1 MIRTFGLAA
10 LALLAASCAEEVNT
24 SYVEKERLALRE
36 WMELNRP
43 ELLENYQEEGGYWVD
58 VLEPGSDEAA
68 PIRDTA
74 CWVRFTFTGRNL
86 GGDIVLTRNETDAR
100 LVGSYTPFTR
110 YVPYYKYYAG
120 DTNTA
125 LLEGTYLSMHNRL
138 KLGAAYAMRERGY
151 YAVGGEALF
160 LLLPVIYYCA
170 AATIRDI
177 IEDWRERR

>member
-1 MIRTFGLAA
+1 M
-10 LALLAASCAEEVNT
+10 NT

-58 VLEPGSDEAA
+58 VLEPGSDEGGAHPRYRVLGA
-68 PIRDTA
+68 LHLHGPQP
-74 CWVRFTFTGRNL
+74 

-138 KLGAAYAMRERGY
+138 KLGAAMPRPGAWNARWS
-151 YAVGGEALF
+151 
-160 LLLPVIYYCA
+160 CA
-170 AATIRDI
+170 AV
-177 IEDWRERR
+177 RR